1 MTDSRTPALLPHRT
15 LLVLLITL
23 GVIVAPHV
31 VHLPPWLT
39 AAAVVCGVWRYTL
52 AVRGGRLPPGPARIV
67 LTVGASAGVFL
78 SYGTILGRDAGVA
91 LLTAMCALKLLEMR
105 RRRDTT
111 ILLFLAYF
119 LIATQFLYY
128 QSPPAILYLLVA
140 AWATTMLLIAIH
152 RPTGTESPFRHA
164 RLAGALLLQALPL
177 AVVLFVLFPR
187 VSGPLWGLPKDAGA
201 GMTGLSDTMSP
212 GSISQLSRSDAV
224 AFRVEFQGR
233 PPPRSQRYWR
243 GPVFNWYDG
252 QTWSYHQSFA
262 RPEDISTVGLE
273 PLSAPLRYSVI
284 LEPHNHRWLF
294 ALDMPVQPPPDARLS
309 PTMELLAGHA
319 IHEPRRY
326 SVGSVL
332 RYRLQPALGAEQA
345 RRDLSLPFDR
355 DPRAHAL
362 AQQWRDQARTPEDVV
377 DRALHYFRKQ
387 PFVYT
392 LNPPPLD
399 SENAVDA
406 FLFDT
411 RRGFCEHFAGA
422 FVVLMRAAGIPARV
436 VTGYQGGTM
445 NPLSDY
451 MIVRQSDA
459 HAWAEVWLPNK
470 GWVREDP
477 TAWVSPDRVE
487 LGMGSAV
494 ADRDEVPLMA
504 RPGGYWLADL
514 RLGWD
519 TVNTAW
525 TRWVLA
531 YGPDLQHDLLK
542 GMGLGS
548 LPRVG
553 LALGTAFAGILGLLS
568 AMLLR
573 DRRARESDPAREA
586 YQAYCHKLAR
596 AGVPRMEAEGPE
608 DYARRAAGIRPDL
621 ALKIR
626 AITDVYVLL
635 RYRGRRNP
643 KWERHLR
650 RLVQSFRA

>member
-1 MTDSRTPALLPHRT
+1 MSDSRTPALLPHRT

-23 GVIVAPHV
+23 GLIVAPHV

-39 AAAVVCGVWRYTL
+39 AAAVLCGVWRYAL
-52 AVRGGRLPPGPARIV
+52 AVRGGRLPAPPLRLA
-67 LTVGASAGVFL
+67 LTLAASLGVYL

-128 QSPPAILYLLVA
+128 QSPPAILYLLA
-140 AWATTMLLIAIH
+140 TAWATTMLLIAIH

-201 GMTGLSDTMSP
+201 GVTGLSDTMSP

-224 AFRVEFQGR
+224 AFRVEFQGK
-233 PPPRSQRYWR
+233 PPPRSKRYWR
-243 GPVFNWYDG
+243 GPVLNWYDG
-252 QTWSYHQSFA
+252 HTWSYHQSFR
-262 RPEDISTVGLE
+262 RPEGGTTAALQ

-294 ALDMPVQPPPDARLS
+294 ALDIPVQPPPDAHLS
-309 PTMELLAGHA
+309 PTMELLASHT

-332 RYRLQPALGAEQA
+332 RYRLQPTLAPEQA
-345 RRDLSLPFDR
+345 RRNLSLPFDR

-362 AQQWRDQARTPEDVV
+362 AQRWRDQARTPEDVV
-377 DRALHYFRKQ
+377 NQALHYFREQ

-399 SENAVDA
+399 GEDTVDA
-406 FLFDT
+406 FLFGT
-411 RRGFCEHFAGA
+411 RRGFCEHYAGA

-459 HAWAEVWLPNK
+459 HAWAEVWLPSN

-504 RPGGYWLADL
+504 RPGGSWLADL

-519 TVNTAW
+519 TVNTTW

-531 YGPDLQHDLLK
+531 YGPDLQHDLLN
-542 GMGLGS
+542 GVGLGS
-548 LPRVG
+548 LPRMG
-553 LALGTAFAGILGLLS
+553 LALGTAFAVVLGLLS
-568 AMLLR
+568 ALLLR
-573 DRRARESDPAREA
+573 DRRARERDPAQEA
-586 YQAYCHKLAR
+586 YQAFCHKLAR
-596 AGVPRMEAEGPE
+596 AGVPRAPAEGPE
-608 DYARRAAGIRPDL
+608 DYARRAAGRHPDL
-621 ALKIR
+621 APQIR

-643 KWERHLR
+643 TWERHLR
-650 RLVQSFRA
+650 RLVERFRA